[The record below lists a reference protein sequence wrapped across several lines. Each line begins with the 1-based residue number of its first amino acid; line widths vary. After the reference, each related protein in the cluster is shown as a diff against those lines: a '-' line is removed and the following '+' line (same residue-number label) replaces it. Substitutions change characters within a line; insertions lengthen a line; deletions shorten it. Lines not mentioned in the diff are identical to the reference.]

1 VSTPATIAV
10 SALGVGLIA
19 LAGRDVFDAL
29 FHPEGKGT
37 LSRLMMRAV
46 WAAFRRLARKR
57 RSAFA
62 FAGPSALLVVIGS
75 WATLLILGW
84 ALIFWPHVHGEFQ
97 SAVGVH
103 SGSFV
108 EALHIS
114 LVTITTLGFAD
125 VIPHVGWLRVMT
137 PLEALLGFGLL
148 SASIS
153 WLLLI
158 YPALSRRRS
167 LAYEISL
174 LIEAERNTGVAL
186 EQLEPASAER
196 IYAELT
202 SRLVAVERDLVNF
215 PISYYFAE
223 LDERFALAAL
233 ALRLQELA
241 ERGARPEMPASARLR
256 AWMLL
261 EALRD
266 FGATT
271 AERFH
276 RSPSGGTTEALTAYA
291 HDHMQQGNPAA
302 PAVRP

>member
-1 VSTPATIAV
+1 LAVVSTLPTVAV

-37 LSRLMMRAV
+37 LGRLIMRSV
-46 WAAFRRLARKR
+46 WAAFRQFAHARPG
-57 RSAFA
+57 AFA
-62 FAGPSALLVVIGS
+62 LAGPTALLIVIGS
-75 WATLLILGW
+75 WAALLILGW
-84 ALIFWPHVHGEFQ
+84 ALIFWPHIQSDFH
-97 SAVGVH
+97 SAVAVH
-103 SGSFV
+103 PGTFV
-108 EALHIS
+108 ESLHIS
-114 LVTITTLGFAD
+114 LVTITTVGFSD
-125 VIPHVGWLRVMT
+125 VIPHAGWLRVVA

-174 LIEAERNTGVAL
+174 LLEAERRTGVAL
-186 EQLEPASAER
+186 ERLESAAVER

-202 SRLVAVERDLVNF
+202 SRLVAVERDLVSF
-215 PISYYFAE
+215 PISYYFTE

-233 ALRLQELA
+233 APRLYELA
-241 ERGARPEMPASARLR
+241 ERGASSDMPESTRLR

-266 FGATT
+266 FSATT

-276 RSPSGGTTEALTAYA
+276 RRPGANTAEALAAYA
-291 HDHMQQGNPAA
+291 DDHM
-302 PAVRP
+302 RPV

>member
-1 VSTPATIAV
+1 VSTLPTVAV

-37 LSRLMMRAV
+37 LGRLIMRTV
-46 WAAFRRLARKR
+46 WAAFRRLARAR
-57 RSAFA
+57 PGAFA
-62 FAGPSALLVVIGS
+62 LAGPTALLVVIAS
-75 WATLLILGW
+75 WAALLIIGW
-84 ALIFWPHVHGEFQ
+84 SLIFWPHIYHDFH
-97 SAVGVH
+97 SAVAVH
-103 SGSFV
+103 PGEFV

-125 VIPHVGWLRVMT
+125 VIPHVGWLRVVA

-174 LIEAERNTGVAL
+174 LVEAERQTGVVL
-186 EQLEPASAER
+186 EQLEPTSAER

-202 SRLVAVERDLVNF
+202 SRLVAVERDLVSF

-233 ALRLQELA
+233 ALRLHELA
-241 ERGARPEMPASARLR
+241 ERGARSDMPESTRLR

-266 FGATT
+266 FSTTT

-276 RSPSGGTTEALTAYA
+276 RRPGRSTTETLAAYA
-291 HDHMQQGNPAA
+291 HDHM
-302 PAVRP
+302 RPG

>member
-1 VSTPATIAV
+1 MSTLPTVALSV
-10 SALGVGLIA
+10 LGVGLIA

-37 LSRLMMRAV
+37 LGRLIMRAV
-46 WAAFRRLARKR
+46 WAAFRWLARTR
-57 RSAFA
+57 RGTFTL
-62 FAGPSALLVVIGS
+62 AGPTALLVVIGS
-75 WATLLILGW
+75 WAALLILGW
-84 ALIFWPHVHGEFQ
+84 ALIFWPHIHGEFQ
-97 SAVGVH
+97 SARAVH
-103 SGSFV
+103 AGTFV

-125 VIPHVGWLRVMT
+125 VIPHAGWLRLVA

-174 LIEAERNTGVAL
+174 LVEAERQTGIAL

-196 IYAELT
+196 MYAELT
-202 SRLVAVERDLVNF
+202 SRLVAVERDLVSF

-233 ALRLQELA
+233 APRLHELA
-241 ERGARPEMPASARLR
+241 ERGARPEMPESARLR

-266 FGATT
+266 FSTTT

-276 RSPSGGTTEALTAYA
+276 RRPGDSTTETLAAYA
-291 HDHMQQGNPAA
+291 HDQMLSGKS
-302 PAVRP
+302 

>member
-1 VSTPATIAV
+1 VPTVAV

-37 LSRLMMRAV
+37 LGRLLMRTV
-46 WAAFRRLARKR
+46 WRAFRRLAGTR
-57 RSAFA
+57 RGVFVL
-62 FAGPSALLVVIGS
+62 AGPTALLVVIGS
-75 WATLLILGW
+75 WAVLLIVGW
-84 ALIFWPHVHGEFQ
+84 ALVFWPHVNTGFR
-97 SAVGVH
+97 STLPVH
-103 SGSFV
+103 PGTFV
-108 EALHIS
+108 DALHVS
-114 LVTITTLGFAD
+114 LVAITTLGFAD
-125 VIPHVGWLRVMT
+125 LIPHAGWLRLVA

-158 YPALSRRRS
+158 YPALARRRS

-174 LIEAERNTGVAL
+174 LLEAEQQTGVAL
-186 EQLEPASAER
+186 ERLEPASAER

-202 SRLVAVERDLVNF
+202 SRLVAVERDLVSF

-233 ALRLQELA
+233 APRLRELA
-241 ERGARPEMPASARLR
+241 TRGTEPGMPAGARLR

-266 FGATT
+266 FGVTT

-276 RSPSGGTTEALTAYA
+276 RRSGDSPSDALAAYA
-291 HDHMQQGNPAA
+291 HDQM
-302 PAVRP
+302 RPGG

>member
-1 VSTPATIAV
+1 MSTPPTVAV

-29 FHPEGKGT
+29 FHPDGKGT
-37 LSRLMMRAV
+37 LGRLIMRTV
-46 WAAFRRLARKR
+46 WAAFRRLPRARR
-57 RSAFA
+57 GGFA
-62 FAGPSALLVVIGS
+62 LAGPTALLVVIGS
-75 WATLLILGW
+75 WAALLILGW
-84 ALIFWPHVHGEFQ
+84 ALIFWPHVDRGFH
-97 SAVGVH
+97 SAVAVNPGT
-103 SGSFV
+103 FV

-125 VIPHVGWLRVMT
+125 VIPHAGWLRVVA

-174 LIEAERNTGVAL
+174 LLEAERQTGVAL
-186 EQLEPASAER
+186 ERLEPASAER

-202 SRLVAVERDLVNF
+202 SRLVAVERDLVSF

-223 LDERFALAAL
+223 VDERFALAAL
-233 ALRLQELA
+233 APRLRELA
-241 ERGARPEMPASARLR
+241 ERGTHEDMSEGARLR

-266 FGATT
+266 FSVTIAG
-271 AERFH
+271 RFH
-276 RSPSGGTTEALTAYA
+276 RRPGRSMTEALAAYA
-291 HDHMQQGNPAA
+291 HDHM
-302 PAVRP
+302 RPG

>member
-1 VSTPATIAV
+1 VSPLPTVAV

-37 LSRLMMRAV
+37 LGRLIMRSV
-46 WAAFRRLARKR
+46 WAAFRQLARTR
-57 RSAFA
+57 PGAFA
-62 FAGPSALLVVIGS
+62 LAGPTALLVVIGS
-75 WATLLILGW
+75 WAALLILGW
-84 ALIFWPHVHGEFQ
+84 ALIFWPHVHGEFH
-97 SAVGVH
+97 SAAAGH
-103 SGSFV
+103 PGRFV
-108 EALHIS
+108 QALHIS
-114 LVTITTLGFAD
+114 LVTITTVGYSNLT
-125 VIPHVGWLRVMT
+125 PHTGWLLVVA

-174 LIEAERNTGVAL
+174 LLEAERRTGVAL
-186 EQLEPASAER
+186 ERLESAPAER

-202 SRLVAVERDLVNF
+202 SRLVAVERDLVSF

-233 ALRLQELA
+233 APRLYELA
-241 ERGARPEMPASARLR
+241 ERGAGPNMPASARLR

-271 AERFH
+271 TERFH
-276 RSPSGGTTEALTAYA
+276 RRPARSTSEALAAYA
-291 HDHMQQGNPAA
+291 HDHMHPA
-302 PAVRP
+302 